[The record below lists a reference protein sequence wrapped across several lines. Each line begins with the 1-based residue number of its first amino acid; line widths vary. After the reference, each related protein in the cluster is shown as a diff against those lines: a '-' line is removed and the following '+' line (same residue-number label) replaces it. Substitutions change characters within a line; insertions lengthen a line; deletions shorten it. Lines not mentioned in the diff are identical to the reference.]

1 MDNSDIHHA
10 LRDSQNRMKIMA
22 EVELT
27 KAMERAGSTIRNIQK
42 ATTYSVD
49 DLSEQVEKARKDYD
63 KNKKD
68 IVKIQKDLN
77 DRFNNFKNRLKSN
90 QKEIIK
96 DLAAKKLQDAKQ
108 KSIKRTEESIERAEL
123 IIEDMIYSF
132 MHAEVAILEAL
143 LTLKQAEDIVFK

>member
-1 MDNSDIHHA
+1 
-10 LRDSQNRMKIMA
+10 MKIMA